1 MKCARELMNVAEVA
15 KIAEA
20 ERTAQI
26 IANAKK
32 TAARYMEEE
41 IAPSLEWHAERGEYP
56 CTNRL
61 LGFTEVDNVP
71 MVAPLKKTAIQYAK
85 SCRRTSYEVDK
96 SRAFLLSHLEEY
108 LERYCFRLHQEV
120 GYYYSFNLGQQ
131 RGVRIYITPKPE
143 C

>member
-26 IANAKK
+26 IANSKK
-32 TAARYMEEE
+32 AAARYMEEE

-61 LGFTEVDNVP
+61 LGFTKIGNVC

-96 SRAFLLSHLEEY
+96 NRAFLLSHLEEY
-108 LERYCFRLHQEV
+108 LERYCFGLHQEV
-120 GYYYSFNLGQQ
+120 GYYYCFNLGQQ
-131 RGVRIYITPKPE
+131 RGVRIYISPKPE